1 MDYRHFLLIF
11 MFINIYQLLNAQN
24 MDGKSF
30 TPTEINAIME
40 ADTSKEMRVLKI
52 TNYVDSV
59 FLRMSSMPVKPDT
72 QDIVLN
78 HFIARLYKTVT
89 HPNSLGVGIAAPQVG
104 IPRQII
110 LVQRF
115 DKEAFPFE
123 CYLNIKIVAYSDST
137 KLTTEGCLSIPEY
150 RAVVER
156 PDFVEIEYDRID
168 GSHHKETVTG
178 FTSVIFQHEVDH
190 LNGILYL
197 DHLKDELYQ
206 RKQQKRK
213 TEMLNPAP
221 K

>member
-1 MDYRHFLLIF
+1 MLYHRFLIISLCIGF
-11 MFINIYQLLNAQN
+11 YQLLNAQKFEN
-24 MDGKSF
+24 KPF
-30 TPTEINAIME
+30 TPTEVNTIIE

-59 FLRMSSMPVKPDT
+59 FLRTKSMLIKPDT

-104 IPRQII
+104 IPRKII
-110 LVQRF
+110 WVQRF

-123 CYLNIKIVAYSDST
+123 CYLNIDIVAYSDST
-137 KLTTEGCLSIPEY
+137 KLTTEGCLSIPDY

-156 PDFVEIEYDRID
+156 YDFVVIEYNKID
-168 GSHHKETVTG
+168 GSHHKETIYG
-178 FTSVIFQHEVDH
+178 FTAVIFQHEVDH

-197 DHLKDELYQ
+197 DHLNDELYQ
-206 RKQQKRK
+206 QKQQKKRM
-213 TEMLNPAP
+213 ELLNLVP